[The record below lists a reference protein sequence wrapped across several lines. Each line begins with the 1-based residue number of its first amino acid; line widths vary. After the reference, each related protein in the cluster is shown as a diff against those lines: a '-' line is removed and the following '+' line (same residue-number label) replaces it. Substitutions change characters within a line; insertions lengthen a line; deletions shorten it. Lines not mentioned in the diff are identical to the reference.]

1 MALRPSPVTD
11 RHSTAPGAAA
21 SIHPETRI
29 TNGVQWSS
37 GTWSAAAVYAATFV
51 DRGQIWE
58 LSSKLVGMTGYGAN
72 GNGPGGSYS
81 EADFN
86 VLMVVSLNIPDET
99 LVALKLSPDAA
110 EREIV
115 LAAAIKLFEVGRL
128 PSGAAALLAGLPKPV
143 FMTQLADVAPAFSR
157 LAKRRPMAV

>member
-1 MALRPSPVTD
+1 M
-11 RHSTAPGAAA
+11 
-21 SIHPETRI
+21 
-29 TNGVQWSS
+29 
-37 GTWSAAAVYAATFV
+37 
-51 DRGQIWE
+51 
-58 LSSKLVGMTGYGAN
+58 
-72 GNGPGGSYS
+72 
-81 EADFN
+81 
-86 VLMVVSLNIPDET
+86 VLSLNIPDET